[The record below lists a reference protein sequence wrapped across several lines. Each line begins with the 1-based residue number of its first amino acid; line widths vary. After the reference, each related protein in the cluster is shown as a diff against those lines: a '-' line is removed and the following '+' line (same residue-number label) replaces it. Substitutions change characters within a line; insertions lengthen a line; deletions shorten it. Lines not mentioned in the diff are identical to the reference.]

1 MKPHLRNP
9 IGDSIGKKIFR
20 LAIASA
26 LLFFSACSVGPD
38 YARATLETPAAYKET
53 EAVKSSQPIDDV
65 VSRSWWEIFADP
77 ELNSLEQQVE
87 ISNQNVAQAEAQFRQ
102 ARALVHAARAAYFPT
117 VSVGV
122 GMTRTA
128 PSATAG
134 SSTSRNNQT
143 FTEHSLPVDV
153 SWELD
158 VWGRIRRIVESSE
171 ATAQAG
177 AADLEAATLSARA
190 ELAQDYF
197 QLRSLDGQTHL
208 LDNTVVAFDKS
219 LQLTNNRYRSGVAS
233 RADVLQAE
241 TQLKTTQAQAIDIGV
256 QRAQLEHAIAL
267 LIGKAPADLTIPP
280 APLTT
285 QPPTIPAGVPAEL
298 LKRRPDVAA
307 AERTVASA
315 NAQIGVAEA
324 AYYPTLSIDSQG
336 GFESSSASKWLSA
349 MGRFWSAG
357 FNLSQTLFDGGARK
371 AQVEQARAVYDTDV
385 AAYRQAVLAGFQE
398 VEDNVAAQR
407 ILDTEA
413 EAQAEAVQAAQQSL
427 AVTMNQYQSGIVSYL
442 NVVVAQTTAL
452 GNERTAVDILGR
464 RLAAS
469 VLLIKALGGGWK
481 APS

>member
-1 MKPHLRNP
+1 MKLHLKQ
-9 IGDSIGKKIFR
+9 IGDEIQKKIFY
-20 LAIASA
+20 LAIPGA
-26 LLFFSACSVGPD
+26 LLLISACSVGPD
-38 YARATLETPAAYKET
+38 YKRPALETPGAYKEAET
-53 EAVKSSQPIDDV
+53 ATSSRSLDDV

-77 ELNSLEQQVE
+77 ELNTLEQQVE
-87 ISNQNVAQAEAQFRQ
+87 ISNQNVAQAEGRFRQ
-102 ARALVHAARAAYFPT
+102 ARALVQAARAAYFPT
-117 VSVGV
+117 VTVGV
-122 GMTRTA
+122 GMTGTA
-128 PSATAG
+128 PSATSG
-134 SSTSRNNQT
+134 SSTARNNRT
-143 FTEHSLPVDV
+143 FTQHSLPVDV

-158 VWGRIRRIVESSE
+158 VWGRIRRTVESSQ
-171 ATAQAG
+171 ATAQAS

-197 QLRSLDGQTHL
+197 QLRSLDGQKQL
-208 LDNTVVAFDKS
+208 LDNTAVAFDKS
-219 LQLTNNRYRSGVAS
+219 LQLTNNRYRSGIAS
-233 RADVLQAE
+233 RGDVLQAE
-241 TQLKTTQAQAIDIGV
+241 TQLKTTQAQAIDVGV

-267 LIGKAPADLTIPP
+267 LIGKAPADLTIPA
-280 APLTT
+280 APLAT

-315 NAQIGVAEA
+315 NAQIGVAET

-385 AAYRQAVLAGFQE
+385 AAYRQTVLTGFQE

-407 ILDTEA
+407 ILGT
-413 EAQAEAVQAAQQSL
+413 EAQAQDEAVQAARQSL
-427 AVTMNQYQSGIVSYL
+427 TVITNQYQSGIVSYL

-452 GNERTAVDILGR
+452 ANERTSVDILGR
-464 RLAAS
+464 RLTAS

-481 APS
+481 IS